1 LIYTFCVIGILISLN
16 SFRLDLFKTL
26 TRQEEIP
33 VGTITFKYKAA
44 QRRFVDRVLWD
55 RLQRESPVY
64 DGDFIRTAE
73 LSEATVTFGE
83 GGAVVNLPENSL
95 IQLHND
101 GDIRVNIN
109 EGEVGASAEAAPL
122 ILVSG
127 NSLVTVETGAVVTA
141 GVAEDDFMLRV
152 MEGTAAFVGP
162 GGAGNVSA
170 GETLALNEEGPRLL
184 REATALFP
192 RLQARFL
199 NPNPGKLAVPFRWNR
214 ANLSPEAI
222 IRLEIAGDRA
232 FSRVVFTGVFTGD
245 EASVELEPGSYFWRL
260 SQAHNEEPGSNP
272 PILSFKIISA
282 VAPLLITP
290 VEGYRYQFRVKKPSV
305 RFQWTETEEAAS
317 YVLEAADNP
326 QMINPVLSEEVR
338 GTSFNFS
345 GLGPGTWRWRVRP
358 VFLAGYQGTLGEVS
372 PASFTIVQSESL
384 RTPELRSP
392 PNQGTI
398 NVADGQGDVY
408 FSWKPETEASFYRIR
423 ISANQDLS
431 SPVIDGTAR
440 DNFYVYQTGQNAITP
455 GQYYWGV
462 LQTDIEGN
470 DSALSPVRSFVAL
483 EGEMI
488 QRLIFPPDG
497 YSIEAALL
505 PAIRF
510 AWKTNL
516 PFQTRFQISK
526 TPAFSSLFVD
536 EAADS
541 SALGPVLSEGTWYW
555 RIQATDP
562 GGAVFET
569 PPRSFI
575 VAPPLS
581 APLLLEP
588 PPDQWASI
596 QEGKPLTFSWTALVE
611 AEYYQLKV
619 YHGKDRNNPI
629 YENNL
634 IEGTGDTL
642 SLDGRPEGDY
652 YWRVRGMAA
661 ENSRSTRRTGLFAE
675 GSFSARKFRPV
686 SLDYPANDTVFDGLQ
701 AYYTPETLRW
711 SSEEQVGTSRFILSS
726 RSDFA
731 GELFALIHNP
741 PQDIALPALGAGD
754 YYWTIRA
761 ETPDGHDI
769 SAGAPG
775 RFRVLP
781 MPPLPRA
788 DRLLPENGKVI
799 GGAELRANRRIL
811 FSWNP
816 VAGATGYLLTLISA
830 DTGKTILQQGPV
842 AGTSWPLEDL
852 SLLDVGTFVWQL
864 EAVIAEPAGEGRG
877 NPGRILRRGEIGESR
892 FTINFNMPSAPK
904 LREPETL
911 YGRE

>member
-1 LIYTFCVIGILISLN
+1 
-16 SFRLDLFKTL
+16 
-26 TRQEEIP
+26 
-33 VGTITFKYKAA
+33 
-44 QRRFVDRVLWD
+44 VDRVLWD
-55 RLQRESPVY
+55 RLQTESPVY

-109 EGEVGASAEAAPL
+109 EGEVGVSAEDTPL
-122 ILVSG
+122 VLVSG
-127 NSLVTVETGAVVTA
+127 GSTVTVETGAVVTA
-141 GVAEDDFMLRV
+141 GVAEGDFMLRV
-152 MEGTAAFVGP
+152 MEGTAAVDGP

-199 NPNPGKLAVPFRWNR
+199 NPEPGKFAVPFRWNR
-214 ANLSPEAI
+214 ANLSPEAMT
-222 IRLEIAGDRA
+222 RLEIASDRA
-232 FSRVVFTGVFTGD
+232 FSRVVFTGDFAGE

-260 SQAHNEEPGSNP
+260 SLVNDEEPDP
-272 PILSFKIISA
+272 HPAILSFKIISA
-282 VAPLLITP
+282 PAPLLITP
-290 VEGYRYQFRVKKPSV
+290 VEGYRYQFRVRKPSV
-305 RFQWTETEEAAS
+305 RFQWTETEEAAF
-317 YVLEAADNP
+317 YALEAADNP
-326 QMINPVLSEEVR
+326 QMVNPALSEEVR

-345 GLGPGTWRWRVRP
+345 GLEPGTWYWRVRP
-358 VFLAGYQGTLGEVS
+358 VFLAGYEGTPGES
-372 PASFTIVQSESL
+372 LPSSFAIVQSESL

-392 PNQGTI
+392 QNQGTV
-398 NVADGQGDVY
+398 NVAAGQGDVY
-408 FSWKPETEASFYRIR
+408 FSWKPETEASSYRIR
-423 ISANQDLS
+423 ISTNQDLRN
-431 SPVIDGTAR
+431 PIIDKTVR
-440 DNFYVYQTGQNAITP
+440 DNFYAYQTGQNAITP

-470 DSALSPVRSFVAL
+470 DSALSPARSFAAL

-497 YSIEAALL
+497 YVIEAALL

-510 AWKTNL
+510 TWSTNL
-516 PFQTRFQISK
+516 PFQTRFQISEA
-526 TPAFSSLFVD
+526 PGFSSVSVD
-536 EAADS
+536 EAADGET
-541 SALGPVLSEGTWYW
+541 LGPELAEGTWYW
-555 RIQATDP
+555 RIQAKEP

-569 PPRSFI
+569 PPRSFT
-575 VAPPLS
+575 VAPPLG

-588 PPDQWASI
+588 PPDRQALI
-596 QEGKPLTFSWTALVE
+596 QEGKQLVFAWTASVD

-619 YHGKDRNNPI
+619 YYGEDRNNPV
-629 YENNL
+629 YENSL

-642 SLDGRPEGDY
+642 SMAGRPEGDY
-652 YWRVRGMAA
+652 YWRVRGMAP

-675 GSFSARKFRPV
+675 GSFSARKPRPV
-686 SLDYPANDTVFDGLQ
+686 SLDYPAAGAVFDGLR

-711 SSEEQVGTSRFILSS
+711 SSVDQVGTSRFILSS

-731 GELFALIHNP
+731 GTPLALIHNP
-741 PQDIALPALGAGD
+741 PQDIALPGLGAGD

-761 ETPDGHDI
+761 ETPEGHDI
-769 SAGAPG
+769 SAGEPG

-788 DRLLPENGKVI
+788 ERRLPEDGKVI
-799 GGAELRANRRIL
+799 GGAELRANRRIV
-811 FSWNP
+811 FSWDA
-816 VAGATGYLLTLISA
+816 VAGATGYLFTLVNA
-830 DTGKTILQQGPV
+830 DTGKIILRRGPA
-842 AGTSWPLEDL
+842 AGTSCTLEDL
-852 SLLDVGTFVWQL
+852 SLLDVGAFAWQV
-864 EAVIAEPAGEGRG
+864 EAVLAEPAGEGRG
-877 NPGRILRRGEIGESR
+877 DPGRILRRGEIGESR
-892 FTINFNMPSAPK
+892 FTIDFNLPSAPK
-904 LREPETL
+904 PRQPGII